1 MPLIETYRGVAY
13 PWLTDQMGH
22 LTTSK
27 YLEMFDI
34 AFYHLA
40 HRLGIGYD
48 PSSGIGLADVRQEI
62 DYRHE
67 VPLGALVLVRSG
79 VVSIGRSSF
88 RSRHIMMDADEREV
102 HAELTATTV
111 RFDLSKRESIP
122 LPDDFIRRAEPL
134 MVTGSSPP
142 KESDGAR

>member
-13 PWLTDQMGH
+13 PWLSDQMGH

-27 YLEMFDI
+27 YVEMFDV

-40 HRLGIGYD
+40 HHLGVGYD
-48 PSSGIGLADVRQEI
+48 ASSGIGLADVRQEI
-62 DYRHE
+62 DYKRE
-67 VPLGALVLVRSG
+67 VQVGSLVLVRSG

-88 RSRHIMMDADEREV
+88 RSRHIMMDADGREV

-111 RFDLSKRESIP
+111 RFDLSRRKSIP
-122 LPDDFIRRAEPL
+122 LPADFVRRAEPL
-134 MVTGSSPP
+134 MV
-142 KESDGAR
+142 AA